1 MGCLVQRVYE
11 GLQSVGVMGGR
22 YKEGAKC
29 EGERVDK
36 DFGSINEDIE
46 DFTLP
51 HRFQVESSGLH
62 LDLWTPGGL

>member
-1 MGCLVQRVYE
+1 MGR
-11 GLQSVGVMGGR
+11 R

-29 EGERVDK
+29 ERERVDK
-36 DFGSINEDIE
+36 DFGPINKDIE